1 MDDPDIL
8 EPIKLIWENGLLEP
22 IHISADNV
30 VISGHRRRFCSIQA
44 GLRMVPA
51 IRNKISYADD
61 REAFLKLLVEA
72 NTQCKKA
79 AGMKTS
85 GLGD

>member
-1 MDDPDIL
+1 
-8 EPIKLIWENGLLEP
+8 
-22 IHISADNV
+22 
-30 VISGHRRRFCSIQA
+30 
-44 GLRMVPA
+44 MVPA

-61 REAFLKLLVEA
+61 GEAFVKQLVEA